1 MSLENF
7 ETMDTFI
14 LLSMVNM
21 KLRDE
26 FGDLDS
32 LVTFY
37 DIDKNQAGVEKLA
50 KAEFKYLAEAKAVS
64 LSLWPPLMAAA

>member
-32 LVTFY
+32 LVKFY
-37 DIDKNQAGVEKLA
+37 DIDKTKLIDKLA
-50 KAEFKYLAEAKAVS
+50 NAGFEYLTEAKQFR
-64 LSLWPPLMAAA
+64 

>member
-37 DIDKNQAGVEKLA
+37 DIDKTKLLEKLA
-50 KAEFKYLAEAKAVS
+50 KAGFEYLAEAKQFR
-64 LSLWPPLMAAA
+64 